1 MNTPSNVNSRELAS
15 PAVAL
20 DFSSLDPLL
29 IDIGLMIGLL
39 TASGDQLSLNGQW
52 FANPLKNTSDG
63 FKNNSDRL
71 PDILEKLLGELSGN
85 ALGIPI
91 KDPALLGRWFPLRNP
106 QTGEVTDLN
115 IVNYSQGSEQIFGFG
130 VRHSYTVKL
139 SGAEV
144 GPDEVVMSVWGLIPL
159 IKVGPDGLGFVI
171 GQAGYPITL
180 GAAADCGDSPM
191 IDFGGLSLGG
201 FKFSANLDFAASSPF
216 SLSMEILQLKLPSE
230 SKASNRSLS
239 ELAQITGQEYLEI
252 AASLFMAALYR
263 LSDQHEK
270 GKYLLAVVGL
280 SSTVEGTDLKVPTL
294 DWLAMIQDLSEGG
307 TLPKPVTTWFNEL
320 LSDSASINN
329 WLACVSGLM
338 GKPAPTIT
346 GDGSRSS
353 PYTLPLYA
361 IDSIG
366 TLNLTVASTVDESG
380 VRSLY
385 PGLDFSSKAFKPVAA
400 MDAALQ
406 IQAYLELAEL
416 QLNAGSITYTG
427 PQSLNFNAGIKFGNE
442 DPSKPLFEGTIDNN
456 HYAFGSLQGGVSL
469 GWGLKVIPSFALV
482 DVTTPNGK
490 YDSIDLTN
498 PETLTNVLE
507 DELYPAIDAAIS
519 QLLGLDQSDS
529 VGRYVATLVGFKP
542 PSSLPDG
549 VSWPVKPPLSASEL
563 THAITNPLLAVGRYY
578 QSVLASDKLSNDQLP
593 FTYIVQ
599 DMARLMQQHGTDVL
613 PELTVSGSGTQ
624 ASPWQ
629 VQLSNTALP
638 VALQVWQNSS
648 DDEVQLYFGV
658 AVTPTI
664 TLANTEFVTY
674 VKLTACRLSFAKKGD
689 LAISAQWLPNVGAG
703 IELPKPFATPPVCD
717 SQFKVDKASINAGW
731 STEAGW
737 GWNLTAEKPTI
748 VINNS
753 DTLLAESLS
762 ISDLQALK
770 ALVTEQAATFAPALL
785 GIIGL
790 AIYRNGSRMALAAD
804 GVFGLL
810 PNLASEV
817 PEGVTWPADMPLL
830 TMANFNNPVGD
841 IKTQLNNI
849 FKSADNAKAALG
861 LLAWSIDS
869 SLDKAPAIQG
879 AGTFDSPWAMPTPMP
894 FDALCWYDN
903 SHIGFGAQYAFSVT
917 EGELSIS
924 NRAMLNAKTLALVTD
939 ATPENPNP
947 SFNFTSTITRNGGP
961 LLNNTTLKLSIG
973 SAELGFVLVY
983 EAGQLQLTPILTLH
997 QVSFG
1002 DLNAATLNW
1011 QALASDSNGVYSLIL
1026 NEAVN
1031 VLCEDLKGNTT
1042 FVDVYTLLSQMGLTL
1057 KIDADNSRYGIDSAG
1072 WLGLTAD
1079 PLRYT
1084 SQGLLN
1090 VLADATARD
1099 SLFAL
1104 IERIIGITLPTIPIA
1119 VLETL
1124 VALNFLQPKAQGYAI
1139 NTPVIL
1145 QLLQAPVKTLENQC
1159 KALLSDQEKVK
1170 ALLTTLKS
1178 ASEPVIFGPFCM
1190 TLSSTGCITITIKE
1204 TIVFGKLFEMSGS
1217 ITFDVAQQKLIL
1229 DTHFYNGEINLALT
1243 PQLTLALPIANPT
1256 FSASFEV
1263 LVAWGNGTMPVPQ
1276 PLPIYPFNKDQFIND
1291 LAELAPIYALSN
1303 FVTGNIENQLLDK
1316 YIAAQVILG
1325 GIGMA
1330 HQNAAGKWL
1339 MPALNGLITDPTGWL
1354 LSNSVLGN
1362 NGSFNLDTFGKVLA
1376 NIPEVEAS
1384 NGIGFKKI
1392 TDGVQ
1397 LYGLPYKIHLNFTAT
1412 ASQAMLGAGITQF
1425 SIAGGKANIENLDLA
1440 IALNASYQPSFTG
1453 DIVVSGDASLPI
1465 KIHVGYNKSFDLS
1478 IGQTADNGIELILM
1492 PFPGWVPLVKQ
1503 LANEAAQTLLPTL
1516 TDKLL
1521 TELEKKAE
1529 LKPFISKLRT
1539 VATDLDVAQLLSDIT
1554 AAISDSNKDN
1564 VGENIA
1570 NAALAWLIARFDAS
1584 NVGKT
1589 ADAITAIFDGVISG
1603 VTSKDGLIRYTPSN
1617 DKLPITILAGK
1628 SDYNQ
1633 VDQLGIWVQL
1643 NIKGSGLVK
1652 LAIQPTGIG
1661 VSLADSS
1668 IQYNLGLDIQVPMGI
1683 DNGPALAFAHNSEL
1697 QNLQLSFDPLGDNS
1711 PLKRELYPK
1720 FFGQDASGDIG
1731 KALLDWLGL
1740 VLTQVLPRYIS
1751 IAVLQ
1756 TSSVKKWLE
1765 TPLFTDGPTPAN
1777 LLIASQLL
1785 VKETV
1790 GDKSQYVL
1798 NTLENLLKITPEAFI
1813 ANFLKVLLE
1822 NQVNVLPIKN
1832 GGIFLGKKGDSYG
1845 IRAQFPD
1852 IALGN
1857 TTLQL
1862 GATDSGWIERAGGTV
1877 TDPGI
1882 GVYLPITDRPHFDKL
1897 AINLINVGMDL
1908 GGKGNSNLINLS
1920 RFSLKS
1926 IEPRVALTVDFAK
1939 SSPVSFGAGA
1949 TAETIAISL
1958 APNTQATGDGGNPV
1972 AANIL
1977 GSGSDSKKENPP
1989 VNPAFS
1995 IRAGYINNLSVE
2007 LLDQDGDPAD
2017 KVWIPVQ
2024 RSFGPVH
2031 ANKIGVGWE
2040 NKDRRLDMLFD
2051 GSIGLAGL
2059 LVGLQELSV
2068 GVPVTEPLNYKK
2080 YAFDLQGLDISYK
2093 GGAVSMSAGLLKQ
2106 SDPLLYTG
2114 MASLKGAVFALN
2126 ALGSYGE
2133 VEDSNG
2139 NKSPS
2144 LFIFGMLQVPLG
2156 GIPPFFVNG
2165 IAAGFSYNR
2174 DLTLP
2179 DITEVQDFPLVKVS
2193 NFTSNDPGQAL
2204 EQLNEVVKPKIGQY
2218 WIAAGIKATSFELID
2233 ILALLFVKFGRT
2245 FEISVI
2251 GLATLSLPKG
2261 IGREYALAYA
2271 ELAIKATFRPDEG
2284 IVSVEAQL
2292 TPNSFILDKNCRLT
2306 GGFAFY
2312 LWYSG
2317 EYQGQFVI
2325 SLGGYHVAFQKPD
2338 FYPAVPR
2345 IGFSWSVSSLVSIK
2359 GDTYFALTPIAVM
2372 AGGNLDASFNAGPIK
2387 AWFRAGANFII
2398 AWKPFYFEADIYVV
2412 VGASFTVTVL
2422 GVKATITAQ
2431 IGAGLIIWGPPIG
2444 GRVEVDWTVISFSIP
2459 FGSSLNTSSSKPLD
2473 WSAFEQNFLPKPGDQ
2488 APSDASGVNGALNV
2502 ISDASTELSS
2512 DTQTNVLKINYAEG
2526 MIPAAEG
2533 DSAIKLRTA
2542 RFTITINSVIPFT
2555 QLTPLLGRDIT
2566 GKTIG
2571 IRPMQSSRVESP
2583 GSVGLEFWNGSDY
2596 IPVHLE
2602 KTSLKIVPLN
2612 EGAPGSL
2619 WSSESFDSDA
2629 VPDSKNMLV
2638 DGALMGIN
2646 IVADHQTSFDS
2657 IGPFDLLKAFKTEL
2671 AEALSLPFDQT
2682 PDFPAGNVP
2691 VQKDQLKT
2699 IADTL
2704 MADGVITTRNQY
2716 LGALSESGF
2725 NAPLNPSL
2733 IIMAKYVRDILLA
2746 PPVLIAPGDYLPAA
2760 PTAVMATV
2768 APLMMKS
2775 APTVTAPQPPQL
2787 VASTNRF
2794 TVSPAADPSASA
2806 DVIQAD
2812 ATTTSQYINA
2822 PKTLSKMAATTQNS
2836 AKAPIQQGTS
2846 HIWQLDA
2853 DKADHQLQSQGGQAL
2868 RVSCFDKH
2876 DHLLDHQSYSD
2887 DVNIKLPEGTKSLVV
2902 KGLKS
2907 TACDAGLIGWQANSQ
2922 ILRLN
2927 NYYYQSGDVL
2937 IHPQCASPVRD
2948 GANVVKQGYIT
2959 AAQMLKENQVQ
2970 TVNQQIKA
2978 GWVETLMPANIRTVA
2993 VLIKGAHSNI
3003 EFGYA
3008 YKLTPEASVSEAYIP
3023 SDEQL
3028 LVSGVTVLFYNI
3040 PLAGGDERFL
3050 TVLTEVAT
3058 GTQLLGV
3065 AASGGS
3071 IAQLKQSWKD
3081 QQLSQHSFDLTGDT
3095 SEQSSTMV
3103 TVKSLQEQ

>member
-1 MNTPSNVNSRELAS
+1 MNMPSQVDSRELAS
-15 PAVAL
+15 SAVTL

-39 TASGDQLSLNGQW
+39 SASGDQLSLNSEW
-52 FANPLKNTSDG
+52 FANPLKNTSEG

-71 PDILEKLLGELSGN
+71 PDILEQLLGELSGN

-106 QTGEVTDLN
+106 QTGQVTDLN

-139 SGAEV
+139 AAAEV
-144 GPDEVVMSVWGLIPL
+144 GPEEVVMSVWGLIPL
-159 IKVGPDGLGFVI
+159 IKVGPSGLGFVL

-180 GAAADCGDSPM
+180 GAAADCGDTAM

-216 SLSMEILQLKLPSE
+216 SLSMEIIQLKLPSE

-280 SSTVEGTDLKVPTL
+280 SGTVEGTDLKVPTL
-294 DWLAMIQDLSEGG
+294 DWLAMIKDLGDGG
-307 TLPKPVTTWFNEL
+307 TLPKPVTTWFNAL
-320 LSDSASINN
+320 LSDSSAINN

-338 GKPAPTIT
+338 GKPTPTIT
-346 GDGSRSS
+346 GDGSRAS

-361 IDSIG
+361 IDTIG
-366 TLNLTVASTVDESG
+366 ALNLTVASTVDESG
-380 VRSLY
+380 VRRMY
-385 PGLDFSSKAFKPVAA
+385 PGLDFSSKPFKPVAA
-400 MDAALQ
+400 LDAALQ

-442 DPSKPLFEGTIDNN
+442 DPSKPLFEGNIDNN

-498 PETLTNVLE
+498 PEALTKVLE

-542 PSSLPDG
+542 PSTLPAG
-549 VSWPVKPPLSASEL
+549 VDWPVKPPLSASEL
-563 THAITNPLLAVGRYY
+563 ANAITNPLLAVGHYY
-578 QSVLASDKLSNDQLP
+578 QSLLASDKLSNDQLP

-599 DMARLMQQHGTDVL
+599 DMAQLMRQHGSDAL
-613 PELTVSGSGTQ
+613 SELTVSGSGTQ

-629 VQLSNTALP
+629 VQLSSAALP

-648 DDEVQLYFGV
+648 NDEVQLYFGV

-664 TLANTEFVTY
+664 TLASTEFITY
-674 VKLTACRLSFAKKGD
+674 VQLTACRLNFAKKGD
-689 LAISAQWLPNVGAG
+689 LAISAQWLPNVSAG

-737 GWNLTAEKPTI
+737 GWNLSAEKPTI

-762 ISDLQALK
+762 ISDLEALK

-810 PNLASEV
+810 PNLTSEV
-817 PEGVTWPADMPLL
+817 PEGVVWPVDMPLL
-830 TMANFNNPVGD
+830 TMANFNDPIGD
-841 IKTQLNNI
+841 IKNQLNNV
-849 FKSADNAKAALG
+849 FKSTDNAKAVLG
-861 LLAWSIDS
+861 LLAWSVDS
-869 SLDKAPAIQG
+869 TLDKAPTIQG
-879 AGTFDSPWAMPTPMP
+879 AGTFDRPWAMPTPTL

-903 SHIGFGAQYAFSVT
+903 SNLGLGAQYAFDATV
-917 EGELSIS
+917 GEI
-924 NRAMLNAKTLALVTD
+924 NINNAAVLNAKTLALVAG

-947 SFNFTSTITRNGGP
+947 TFNFTTTITRNGG
-961 LLNNTTLKLSIG
+961 LLLDNKTLKLSVK
-973 SAELGFVLVY
+973 SAELGVVLAY
-983 EAGQLQLTPILTLH
+983 EAGQLQLTPILTLN
-997 QVSFG
+997 QISFG
-1002 DLNAATLNW
+1002 GLDAATLHW
-1011 QALASDSNGVYSLIL
+1011 QAFASDSKGEYSLIL

-1031 VLCEDLKGNTT
+1031 ILCEELKDNAA
-1042 FVDVYTLLSQMGLTL
+1042 FVEVYTLLAQMGLTL
-1057 KIDADNSRYGIDSAG
+1057 KIDGDNSRYGIDSAG
-1072 WLGLTAD
+1072 WLGLTAN
-1079 PLRYT
+1079 PLSYT
-1084 SQGLLN
+1084 SQGLLA
-1090 VLADATARD
+1090 VLADVNARD
-1099 SLFAL
+1099 NLFAL
-1104 IERIIGITLPTIPIA
+1104 IERIIGITLPTIPAA

-1124 VALNFLQPKAQGYAI
+1124 VALNFLQPKVQGYAI
-1139 NTPVIL
+1139 NIPVVI
-1145 QLLQAPVKTLENQC
+1145 QLLQAPIKTLENQC
-1159 KALLSDQEKVK
+1159 KALLSDQDKVK
-1170 ALLTTLKS
+1170 ALLTTLKM
-1178 ASEPVIFGPFCM
+1178 AGDPVIFGPFCM
-1190 TLSSTGCITITIKE
+1190 TLSNTGCITVAINKTIS
-1204 TIVFGKLFEMSGS
+1204 FGKLFELSGS
-1217 ITFDVAQQKLIL
+1217 IAFDVAQQKLIL

-1256 FSASFEV
+1256 FNASFEV
-1263 LVAWGNGTMPVPQ
+1263 LVAWGNGTTPVPQ
-1276 PLPIYPFNKDQFIND
+1276 PLSIYPFNKDQFINE
-1291 LAELAPIYALSN
+1291 LAELAPVYALSN
-1303 FVTGNIENQLLDK
+1303 FVTANIEKQLLDK

-1330 HQNAAGKWL
+1330 HQDETGKWL
-1339 MPALNGLITDPTGWL
+1339 MPALNGLITDPRGWL

-1362 NGSFNLDTFGKVLA
+1362 NGSFNLDSFGKILA

-1392 TDGVQ
+1392 IDGVQ

-1412 ASQAMLGAGITQF
+1412 ASQAMLGAGVTQF
-1425 SIAGGKANIENLDLA
+1425 SVAGGKANIDNLDLA
-1440 IALNASYQPSFTG
+1440 IALNSSYQPSFTG

-1465 KIHVGYNKSFDLS
+1465 KIHVGYNKSFALS
-1478 IGQTADNGIELILM
+1478 IAQTADNGVELILM

-1529 LKPFISKLRT
+1529 LKPFISKLRI
-1539 VATDLDVAQLLSDIT
+1539 VATDLDVQQLLKDIT
-1554 AAISDSNKDN
+1554 AAINN
-1564 VGENIA
+1564 VGEDDVGEQIA
-1570 NAALAWLIARFDAS
+1570 KAALAWLITRFDAT
-1584 NVGKT
+1584 NVSKT
-1589 ADAITAIFDGVISG
+1589 ANAITAVFDGVISG
-1603 VTSKDGLIRYTPSN
+1603 ITSKEGLISYTPSN

-1633 VDQLGIWVQL
+1633 VEQLGIWVQL
-1643 NIKGSGLVK
+1643 NIKGSSLVE
-1652 LAIQPTGIG
+1652 LTIQPTGIG

-1683 DNGPALAFAHNSEL
+1683 DNGPALAFAYNSEL
-1697 QNLQLSFDPLGDNS
+1697 KNLQLSFDPLGDNS
-1711 PLKRELYPK
+1711 KLKRELYPK
-1720 FFGQDASGDIG
+1720 FFGQEASDDIG

-1765 TPLFTDGPTPAN
+1765 SPLFTDGPTPAN

-1785 VKETV
+1785 VKESV

-1798 NTLENLLKITPEAFI
+1798 NTLDNLLNITPETFI
-1813 ANFLKVLLE
+1813 ANFLKTLLE

-1832 GGIFLGKKGDSYG
+1832 GGIFLGKVGDSYG

-1852 IALGN
+1852 IVLGN

-1862 GATDSGWIERAGGTV
+1862 GATDSAWIERAGGSV

-1908 GGKGNSNLINLS
+1908 GGKGNSELINLS

-1926 IEPRVALTVDFAK
+1926 IEPRVALTIDFGED
-1939 SSPVSFGAGA
+1939 SPVSFGAGA

-1977 GSGSDSKKENPP
+1977 GSGTNSEKKNPP

-2007 LLDQDGDPAD
+2007 LLDQDGDPAK

-2040 NKDRRLDMLFD
+2040 NKDLRLDMLFD

-2068 GVPVTEPLNYKK
+2068 GVPVTDPINYKK
-2080 YAFDLQGLDISYK
+2080 YTFDLQGLDISYK

-2114 MASLKGAVFALN
+2114 MASIKGAVFALN

-2133 VEDSNG
+2133 VTDSDG
-2139 NKSPS
+2139 NSSPS

-2179 DITEVQDFPLVKVS
+2179 DITEVQDFPLIKVS
-2193 NFTSNDPGQAL
+2193 NFSSNDPGEAL
-2204 EQLNEVVKPKIGQY
+2204 VKLNEVVKPNIGQY

-2261 IGREYALAYA
+2261 LGREYALAYA
-2271 ELAIKATFRPDEG
+2271 ELAIKASFRPDEG
-2284 IVSVEAQL
+2284 VVSVEAQL

-2317 EYQGQFVI
+2317 EFQGQFVI
-2325 SLGGYHVAFQKPD
+2325 SLGGYHAAFQKPD

-2345 IGFSWSVSSLVSIK
+2345 IGFSWSVSSLISIK

-2387 AWFRAGANFII
+2387 AWFKAGANFII

-2412 VGASFTVTVL
+2412 VGASFTVKVL
-2422 GVKATITAQ
+2422 GVKTTITAQ

-2473 WSAFEQNFLPKPGDQ
+2473 WAAFEQNFLPKPGQ
-2488 APSDASGVNGALNV
+2488 QTPEDASGVNGALKSV
-2502 ISDASTELSS
+2502 SDATAEQTS
-2512 DTQTNVLKINYAEG
+2512 DTQTNVLKFNYAEG
-2526 MIPAAEG
+2526 MIPANEG
-2533 DSAIKLRTA
+2533 DNTVKLHTA
-2542 RFTITINSVIPFT
+2542 RFTIAVNSVIPFT
-2555 QLTPLLGRDIT
+2555 QLIPLQGTGIT
-2566 GKTIG
+2566 GKAIG
-2571 IRPMQSSRVESP
+2571 IRPMQSSNVESP
-2583 GSVGLEFWNGSDY
+2583 GSIGLEFWNGNNY
-2596 IPVHLE
+2596 VPVHLE
-2602 KTSLKIVPLN
+2602 NTSLKIVPLN

-2619 WSSESFDSDA
+2619 WSKESFDSDA

-2638 DGALMGIN
+2638 EGALMGIN

-2657 IGPFDLLKAFKTEL
+2657 IGPFDLLKAFKIEI
-2671 AEALSLPFDQT
+2671 AEALNLPFDQT
-2682 PDFPAGNVP
+2682 PNFPAGNVP
-2691 VQKDQLKT
+2691 EQKNQLKT

-2704 MADGVITTRNQY
+2704 MADSVIITRNQY
-2716 LGALSESGF
+2716 LGALSDSGF

-2733 IIMAKYVRDILLA
+2733 IIMAKYVGDILLA
-2746 PPVLIAPGDYLPAA
+2746 PPVLIAPGEYLPVV
-2760 PTAVMATV
+2760 PTAVSKVA

-2775 APTVTAPQPPQL
+2775 TPAVVAPEPPQL
-2787 VASTNRF
+2787 VATTNRF
-2794 TVSPAADPSASA
+2794 TVSPAAELSTSTEA
-2806 DVIQAD
+2806 IQAD
-2812 ATTTSQYINA
+2812 ATTTCQYINSS
-2822 PKTLSKMAATTQNS
+2822 KILSKMVATTQNS
-2836 AKAPIQQGTS
+2836 ATAPIHQGAS
-2846 HIWQLDA
+2846 QIWRLDA
-2853 DKADHQLQSQGGQAL
+2853 KATYQLQSQGEQAL
-2868 RVSCFDKH
+2868 RVSCFGKY
-2876 DHLLDHQSYSD
+2876 DHLLSHQSYESEV
-2887 DVNIKLPEGTKSLVV
+2887 DVKLPKGTKTLVI

-2907 TACDAGLIGWQANSQ
+2907 AVCGGCLIGWQASSQ

-2927 NYYYQSGDVL
+2927 SYYYQSGDVL
-2937 IHPQCASPVRD
+2937 IHPQCASPVRE
-2948 GANVVKQGYIT
+2948 GAKVVKQGYIT

-2970 TVNQQIKA
+2970 TINEQIKA
-2978 GWVETLMPANIRTVA
+2978 GWVETLMPANMRTVA
-2993 VLIKGAHSNI
+2993 VLVKGNNTNI

-3008 YKLTPEASVSEAYIP
+3008 YKTTPEASVNEAYIP

-3028 LVSGVTVLFYNI
+3028 TVSGMTVLFYNI
-3040 PLAGGDERFL
+3040 PLAGADEAFL
-3050 TVLTEVAT
+3050 AVLTEAAD

-3065 AASGGS
+3065 GASCAS
-3071 IAQLKQSWKD
+3071 ITELKQNWTGQK
-3081 QQLSQHSFDLTGDT
+3081 LSQHSFDLIGDE
-3095 SEQSSTMV
+3095 SEQIGAMV